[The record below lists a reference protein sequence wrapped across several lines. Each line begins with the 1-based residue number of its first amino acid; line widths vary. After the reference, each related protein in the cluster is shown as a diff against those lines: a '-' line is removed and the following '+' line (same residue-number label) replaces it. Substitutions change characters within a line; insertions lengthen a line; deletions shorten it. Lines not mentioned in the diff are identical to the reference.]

1 MSRVLA
7 DTSVWLDHLRA
18 GDALMTQL
26 ADGKRLMM
34 HPLVIGEL
42 SMGNLH
48 DRAGFL
54 RRLTQMKSVR
64 RAGDAEVF
72 ALVEASR
79 LYGTGIG
86 WLDAHLLASTLLT
99 DDVKLWTRDRRLNA
113 AAERLGC
120 AAQLHH

>member
-26 ADGKRLMM
+26 ADSKRLMM

-54 RRLTQMKSVR
+54 RRLAQMKSVR

-72 ALVEASR
+72 GLVEANR

>member
-1 MSRVLA
+1 MDGL
-7 DTSVWLDHLRA
+7 
-18 GDALMTQL
+18 GDQ
-26 ADGKRLMM
+26 GRLMM
-34 HPLVIGEL
+34 HPYVIGEL

-54 RRLTQMKSVR
+54 KDLRRMDEAVKAT
-64 RAGDAEVF
+64 DDEVF
-72 ALVEASR
+72 NLIETNR
-79 LYGTGIG
+79 LFGSGIG
-86 WLDAHLLASTLLT
+86 WVDAHLLASTLLT